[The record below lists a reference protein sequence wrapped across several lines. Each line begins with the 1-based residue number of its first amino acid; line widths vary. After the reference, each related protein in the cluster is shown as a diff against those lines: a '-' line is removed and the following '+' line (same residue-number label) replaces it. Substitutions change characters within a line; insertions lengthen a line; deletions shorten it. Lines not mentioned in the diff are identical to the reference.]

1 MFLCALHRSVLP
13 ACLQRDKVEPFGQSR
28 RAGEVIGRRAAMERY
43 RRRESCASALV
54 GAWRRFDLVVQV
66 IQRDSVHFQNCA
78 AGQAEALKLQASPL

>member
-1 MFLCALHRSVLP
+1 LSRSVNRGEP
-13 ACLQRDKVEPFGQSR
+13 ATSLAVG
-28 RAGEVIGRRAAMERY
+28 AAMERY